1 MNINNFFSKIVKF
14 IKLNRTDFY
23 TLLTIISIG
32 AFFRLFKISEYMTFL
47 GDEGRDAII
56 VRRLLVYFDPILIG
70 PGTSIGNMYLG
81 PLYYYLMAPFLFFA
95 NFSPVGPSVMVA
107 LFSIATIFLIWYISR
122 IWFGRIAANI
132 ASLLFALSPVVIIY
146 ARSSWNP
153 NIMPFFALLTVV
165 SLWKAFK
172 DGSYGWL
179 LVTGVSMAFVLQSH
193 YLGLLLVPA
202 AFLFWF
208 LIYRD
213 LRKGDLLIAVHDK
226 TSNIKN
232 FWKGT
237 IAGLVLFLF
246 LMSPLLIFDIRHN
259 GMNFNAIK
267 IFFTQRETTV
277 SIKPWKALPNIYP
290 IVRDNIAVRLISGKD
305 IFIGNISVK
314 VVTITFVIFTVMY
327 LFRAR
332 KILSKN
338 NEKRNFNKG
347 MFFLAVWLVTG
358 LVGIGLYKQHVYD
371 HYFGFLYP
379 AVFLYIGAVCQKIYD
394 LHFDGLKILTSAWI
408 IMLVGAYIANSPL
421 RSAPNYQM
429 RRAVEVSKIIRNDV
443 ADAKFNLAVIAVQNY
458 EDGYQYFLE
467 KDGANVTDIDAQ
479 RLTETVGQSL
489 YVVCEIPQDLCDPTH
504 SPKTQVANFGWSKI
518 DKKWEVAGV
527 SIFKLIHSDI

>member
-1 MNINNFFSKIVKF
+1 MNINIFIAKVSKW
-14 IKLNRTDFY
+14 IKLNKTDFY
-23 TLLTIISIG
+23 TLLTILLIG
-32 AFFRLFKISEYMTFL
+32 SFFRLFKISEYMTFL

-56 VRRLLVYFDPILIG
+56 VRRLLVYLDPILIG

-81 PLYYYLMAPFLFFA
+81 PLYYYLMAPFLFLA

-107 LFSIATIFLIWYISR
+107 ILSIATIFLIWYISR

-153 NIMPFFALLTVV
+153 NIMPFFALLSVV
-165 SLWKAFK
+165 SLWKVYK

-179 LVTGVSMAFVLQSH
+179 SVAGLSMAFVLQSH
-193 YLGLLLVPA
+193 YLGLLLFPVI
-202 AFLFWF
+202 FFFWYVKYQN
-208 LIYRD
+208 LKKGDRSATD
-213 LRKGDLLIAVHDK
+213 LRGASVTKK
-226 TSNIKN
+226 

-237 IAGLVLFLF
+237 FAGLTLFLV

-259 GMNFNAIK
+259 GMNYKAVK
-267 IFFTQRETTV
+267 TFFTQRETTV
-277 SIKPWKALPNIYP
+277 SIKPWKAIPNIYP
-290 IVRDNIAVRLISGKD
+290 IIRDNIAVRIISGKD
-305 IFIGNISVK
+305 IFVGSISVK
-314 VVTITFVIFTVMY
+314 IILATFAIFAAVN
-327 LFRAR
+327 LFRVK
-332 KILSKN
+332 KILTIN

-347 MFFLAVWLVTG
+347 MLYLTAWLLTG

-379 AVFLYIGAVCQKIYD
+379 AVFLYIGAVYQKVYD

-429 RRAVEVSKIIRNDV
+429 QRAIEVSKIIRNDV
-443 ADAKFNLAVIAVQNY
+443 GDAKFNLAVIAVQNY

-467 KDGANVTDIDAQ
+467 KDGANVVDIDAQ
-479 RLTETVGQSL
+479 RLNETVGQTL
-489 YVVCEIPQDLCDPTH
+489 YVVCEMAEDLCDPTH
-504 SPKTQVANFGWSKI
+504 SPKAEVANFGWSKI
-518 DKKWEVAGV
+518 DNKWEVAGV
-527 SIFKLIHSDI
+527 SIFKLVHSEV